1 MKKSLNRFSNK
12 GMIANISKNRGGG
25 YKPLLTLFK
34 NKKLLSGGMA
44 AILGLASVFAIIPGV
59 KASAMLG
66 QGASSGDVAT
76 KQLTTGVIGI
86 LE

>member
-1 MKKSLNRFSNK
+1 
-12 GMIANISKNRGGG
+12 
-25 YKPLLTLFK
+25 
-34 NKKLLSGGMA
+34 MA

-59 KASAMLG
+59 KVSAMLG

>member
-1 MKKSLNRFSNK
+1 MLLW
-12 GMIANISKNRGGG
+12 KNLWTDFQTKVWLQTSPRIEEGG

-66 QGASSGDVAT
+66 QGASSGDVVT
-76 KQLTTGVIGI
+76 NYGC
-86 LE
+86 